1 MDWVPSEF
9 EFCHFKCFCF
19 SYRFKLE
26 LKITNNGDKA
36 ITKDLSLCLTSD
48 GSFYELDWKYTQLP
62 MLLKGKTCTLTV
74 MIKCLKSEILDPGEI
89 QVIIIKQGSTFP
101 VLTALI
107 TMPLYTLEES

>member
-1 MDWVPSEF
+1 MDWDPSEVELCNVKDF
-9 EFCHFKCFCF
+9 WF
-19 SYRFKLE
+19 SFRFKLE

-36 ITKDLSLCLTSD
+36 ITNGLGLSLISD
-48 GSFYELDWKYTQLP
+48 GSIYELDWKYTQLP

-74 MIKCLKSEILDPGEI
+74 MINCLKVEILNPSEI

-107 TMPLYTLEES
+107 MMPLYTQEES